1 MHGRE
6 ANMSNLTPPVT
17 DAMLCRRSAA
27 ECCMSPEAGHVVS
40 AIRERATAATPSKW
54 RDGIVVHAPS
64 SRGSGGSWIGID
76 LLDSQDTVWVWNH
89 ADLTTAVPMGVPV
102 ALHELYDTL
111 AIGAT
116 RFSVLRLPRSS

>member
-1 MHGRE
+1 
-6 ANMSNLTPPVT
+6 MSNLTPPVT

-76 LLDSQDTVWVWNH
+76 LLDSPGTVWLWNH
-89 ADLTTAVPMGVPV
+89 ADLSAVVSIGEPIS
-102 ALHELYDTL
+102 LHELYDTL

-116 RFSVLRLPRSS
+116 RVSVLRAPCS